1 MHLGP
6 RTFVVHNNSCRVER
20 VEVCR
25 RLSLSKSLESTV
37 RAFAFYIPGEYTQS
51 TKYIYSIALTI
62 ASSVAMLEQVRH
74 VTLRLVSTR
83 VKLRQDW
90 ISRDVVSC
98 RAKWNFGLK
107 LGFCVCACPCMIKF
121 TVLINMR
128 AVLKSKLCAVYSEPL
143 YTFTFYLYN
152 TVE

>member
-51 TKYIYSIALTI
+51 TKYIYSTSAHHRFFG
-62 ASSVAMLEQVRH
+62 RH
-74 VTLRLVSTR
+74 VGTSSTR
-83 VKLRQDW
+83 YVT
-90 ISRDVVSC
+90 S
-98 RAKWNFGLK
+98 GLD
-107 LGFCVCACPCMIKF
+107 A
-121 TVLINMR
+121 
-128 AVLKSKLCAVYSEPL
+128 S
-143 YTFTFYLYN
+143 
-152 TVE
+152 